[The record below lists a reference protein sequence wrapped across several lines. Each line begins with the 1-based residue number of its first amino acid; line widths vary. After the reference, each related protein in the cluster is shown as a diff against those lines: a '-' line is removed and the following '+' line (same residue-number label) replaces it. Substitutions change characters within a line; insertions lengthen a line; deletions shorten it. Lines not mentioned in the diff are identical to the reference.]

1 MQERCSL
8 FGVALWQTGGMTA
21 IRTARQRARDELTL
35 EIKQEARKQLAEG
48 GSAQLSLRAV
58 ARALGMASSAI
69 YRYFP
74 SRDELLTALIVDA
87 YNALGDAA
95 EHADQPG
102 APARQR
108 WLVVCAAARA
118 WALANPHE
126 YALIYGSPVPGYQ
139 APAETVDAGSRV
151 VRRCGEILQA
161 GQPLRPAFPGP
172 LEPAL
177 MEQMRGVL
185 ARECLEVEPED
196 LARLLIVWSQLFG
209 LISFELFGQFTGS
222 ADPAAALFQ
231 HAAAQMADYLGL
243 R

>member
-1 MQERCSL
+1 
-8 FGVALWQTGGMTA
+8 MTA
-21 IRTARQRARDELTL
+21 IRTARQRARDELTS

-95 EHADQPG
+95 EQADQPG
-102 APARQR
+102 APARHR
-108 WLVVCAAARA
+108 WLLVCAAARS
-118 WALANPHE
+118 WALAHPHE

-139 APAETVDAGSRV
+139 APAETVDSGSRV
-151 VRRCGEILQA
+151 VRRCGEILRA
-161 GQPLRPAFPGP
+161 GQPLRPALPSP

-177 MEQMRGVL
+177 MTQMRAVL
-185 ARECLEVEPED
+185 SREDLDLAPED
-196 LARLLIVWSQLFG
+196 FVRLLIAWSQLFG
-209 LISFELFGQFTGS
+209 LISFELFGQFTGT
-222 ADPAAALFQ
+222 ADPAEALFG